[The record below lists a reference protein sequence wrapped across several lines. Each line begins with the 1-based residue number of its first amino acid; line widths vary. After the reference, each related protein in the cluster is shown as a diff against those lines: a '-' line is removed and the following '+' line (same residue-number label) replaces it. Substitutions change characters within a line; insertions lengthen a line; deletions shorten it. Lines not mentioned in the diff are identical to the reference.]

1 MKNKKN
7 FLKKSAL
14 LTTVALLPFI
24 ASCTQINIHS
34 DFYPKTMSQEEYQKK
49 ANALASRTSS
59 PFFHF
64 GESRLLNEAFEMML
78 NTEEGREVFERAP
91 TNLNLK
97 SLNFSP
103 EDRKNDIAML
113 AVDNFVY
120 VDSDII
126 ETENIGGLAMMLA
139 HDIEHHN
146 QPDFPDNLTFDQ
158 YATLYKLREI
168 DGLLTE
174 MQVATECGLDQFPS
188 LPEPYHLYG
197 KMYHRNCDKYL
208 KKGVR
213 EEKAKRWAK
222 QETKAYFFKAYLN
235 DDEPFIDPEWKQ
247 AYEDRLLKSIL
258 SESVKIRNNSFS
270 DYESDEIYFKS
281 LDFYLEKCGKF
292 LNKWDINR
300 SGISASNVEATL
312 VKEAIDLY
320 DLLKNDPELKKSTLQ
335 DYYNYLKQD
344 LKNEESTSQCQDNN
358 VNFLLL
364 SQKNQHS
371 RH

>member
-1 MKNKKN
+1 MKNRKN
-7 FLKKSAL
+7 LFKKSVL
-14 LTTVALLPFI
+14 LTTIALLPFI

-49 ANALASRTSS
+49 AYALASRTSS

-78 NTEEGREVFERAP
+78 NTEEGREVFEKAP

-97 SLNFSP
+97 SLNFSS
-103 EDRKNDIAML
+103 ENRKNDIAML
-113 AVDNFVY
+113 AIDNFVY
-120 VDSDII
+120 VDSDFVKK
-126 ETENIGGLAMMLA
+126 NNVAGLAMMLA

-174 MQVATECGLDQFPS
+174 MHVATECGLDQFPS
-188 LPEPYHLYG
+188 LPKPYHLYG
-197 KMYHRNCDKYL
+197 KMYHRNYDKYL

-213 EEKAKRWAK
+213 QEKAKRWAK

-247 AYEDRLLKSIL
+247 TYEDRLLKSIL
-258 SESVKIRNNSFS
+258 SESVKIRNSSFS
-270 DYESDEIYFKS
+270 DYESDEAYFNS

-300 SGISASNVEATL
+300 TGIGFSNMEATF
-312 VKEAIDLY
+312 VKEAIDLH
-320 DLLKNDPELKKSTLQ
+320 DILKDIPDFKNSTLQ

-344 LKNEESTSQCQDNN
+344 LKNEENTSQFSEKNI
-358 VNFLLL
+358 NFLLL